1 MKNPE
6 ICNSVLIV
14 EDNVDMQHLLSDIVK
29 EAGYRPYKVSNGSKA
44 IEKFKKFNPD
54 IVILDIKL
62 PNKNGFQ
69 ILTEIKNIR
78 KDAIAIIISANGD
91 YKTEKKA
98 MDMGVFAYF
107 SKPFN
112 NNELISILRKA
123 VNTEIY

>member
-44 IEKFKKFNPD
+44 IEKFKIINPD
-54 IVILDIKL
+54 VVILDIKL
-62 PNKNGFQ
+62 PDKNGFQ
-69 ILTEIKNIR
+69 VLAEIRNIK
-78 KDAIAIIISANGD
+78 KDAIAIIISANDD
-91 YKTEKKA
+91 YRTEKKA
-98 MDMGVFAYF
+98 MDMEVFAYF

-112 NNELISILRKA
+112 NSELISILKKA
-123 VNTEIY
+123 VNAAIF